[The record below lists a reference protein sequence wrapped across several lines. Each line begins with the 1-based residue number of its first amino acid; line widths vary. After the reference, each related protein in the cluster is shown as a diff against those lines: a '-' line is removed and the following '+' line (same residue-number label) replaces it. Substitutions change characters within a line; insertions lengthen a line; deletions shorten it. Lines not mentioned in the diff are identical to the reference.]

1 MSAAASTLR
10 ILFPALLVLAGC
22 ADKAPAPPPKSY
34 EVRGMVR
41 QVPEEGRPGSQ
52 LLIHHEAIPGF
63 VDVEGRSVDMDAMTM
78 PFPVAEPA
86 LAAGLSPGDKVL
98 FELVVDWGASPPL
111 TIVRVEKLPAETV
124 LDFTGR
130 P

>member
-1 MSAAASTLR
+1 MNARASIRR
-10 ILFPALLVLAGC
+10 ILFLALLVLAGC
-22 ADKAPAPPPKSY
+22 ADKAPGPPPKSY

-41 QVPEEGRPGSQ
+41 QVPEEGRPSSQ

-63 VDVEGRSVDMDAMTM
+63 VDAEGQSVGMSAMTM

-86 LAAGLSPGDKVL
+86 LAAGLAPGDKVL

-111 TIVRVEKLPAETV
+111 AIVRVEKLPAETV
-124 LDFTGR
+124 LDFTG
-130 P
+130 PP